1 MGKTLH
7 PGPIN
12 KTKRWDPKLWVS
24 PIPFG
29 LTKVKPHHMRDTA
42 KIVWKNRDNLNYAK
56 NIILKGVC
64 DGCALGVS
72 GLQDQT
78 LNGPH
83 MCTCLL
89 YTSDAADDTASV

>member
-1 MGKTLH
+1 ME
-7 PGPIN
+7 
-12 KTKRWDPKLWVS
+12 S
-24 PIPFG
+24 PVPFG

-42 KIVWKNRDNLNYAK
+42 KIVGKNRDNLNYAK

-78 LNGPH
+78 FKWSPH
-83 MCTCLL
+83 VQHVLMC
-89 YTSDAADDTASV
+89 